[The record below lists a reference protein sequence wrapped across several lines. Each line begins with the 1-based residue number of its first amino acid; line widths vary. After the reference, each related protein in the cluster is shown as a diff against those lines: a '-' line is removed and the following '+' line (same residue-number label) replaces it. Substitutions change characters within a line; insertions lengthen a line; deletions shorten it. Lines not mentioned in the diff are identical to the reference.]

1 MLISG
6 IGGGGGSL
14 GIYASSQTTG
24 QSSSSTINGGSLS
37 VVGAGI
43 ISIGLSQ
50 GSLLIS
56 APGSTGISQ
65 SLYATGNTTQSS
77 SGTASIGSLLV
88 QGVGNV
94 SVGVS
99 NGSLVI
105 SGAGGGGGG
114 GGIFAGV
121 SNLGNAAGS
130 TGTVSTGNVV
140 FVGSG
145 PISLSQSTGAAGSA
159 ATITI
164 NGPIVST
171 LTGAGGITLST
182 AAGVITI
189 SAPATSSLI
198 GQGGI
203 SVSTAGSTISV
214 YPAPLTRYIHPY
226 DNALTT
232 IGALG
237 NATLSIQYIQVPM
250 ALTASRLDV
259 LMSMSFSTS
268 AGAGTQTYQ
277 YSGYGVVYTKN
288 VSTLSS
294 LSSGSTQSTYTLAS
308 NSAGNTQF
316 TQAAI
321 RPLSI
326 PLAINMSAG
335 EYYIGVNIITANTA
349 GSASFSVMGGP
360 SMIAGMNYAE
370 MGAVTGTSTNYI
382 GGMGLYSAA
391 TTGTLANVSLSAINA
406 TGASLQAANVAL
418 VFRNA

>member
-1 MLISG
+1 MGSMQVFRISVIPQAHG
-6 IGGGGGSL
+6 N
-14 GIYASSQTTG
+14 G
-24 QSSSSTINGGSLS
+24 QHR
-37 VVGAGI
+37 
-43 ISIGLSQ
+43 
-50 GSLLIS
+50 
-56 APGSTGISQ
+56 
-65 SLYATGNTTQSS
+65 
-77 SGTASIGSLLV
+77 
-88 QGVGNV
+88 
-94 SVGVS
+94 
-99 NGSLVI
+99 
-105 SGAGGGGGG
+105 
-114 GGIFAGV
+114 
-121 SNLGNAAGS
+121 
-130 TGTVSTGNVV
+130 NVV

-145 PISLSQSTGAAGSA
+145 PIFAVAVDWRSRICRDNYDQWADRLDVDGSWRDHA
-159 ATITI
+159 
-164 NGPIVST
+164 
-171 LTGAGGITLST
+171 ST
-182 AAGVITI
+182 AAGVITV